1 MSACSA
7 KALNFHGLADSV
19 LLSANNSVLTSDLMY
34 GKVYNIM
41 SNSPSAE
48 DEVRK
53 IVEIAEKVR
62 APICFFFNEGYYW
75 HEDCEGVEGIER
87 ADCAANA
94 AAFDASLRSAS
105 IVSQLAKMK
114 VLFVAIDNI
123 LIDHDSTSG
132 DPLPTKAMLDAA
144 RAKQIED
151 FHAKTYTTVPACL
164 KYLATEV
171 KPLDSIVRNI
181 FAYQNKDGIIYGF
194 AATLTFSSTTQD
206 GNQPFRRATAVDI
219 DAIKKKLKSY

>member
-1 MSACSA
+1 M
-7 KALNFHGLADSV
+7 

-53 IVEIAEKVR
+53 IIEIAEKVR
-62 APICFFFNEGYYW
+62 APICFFFNEGCYW

-87 ADCAANA
+87 TDCAANA
-94 AAFDASLRSAS
+94 AAFDTSLRSAS

-151 FHAKTYTTVPACL
+151 FHAKTYTTVPGCL

-171 KPLDSIVRNI
+171 KPLDNIVRNM
-181 FAYQNKDGIIYGF
+181 FASRNKDGHLYGF
-194 AATLTFSSTTQD
+194 AATLVVSSTT
-206 GNQPFRRATAVDI
+206 RSATAPF
-219 DAIKKKLKSY
+219 